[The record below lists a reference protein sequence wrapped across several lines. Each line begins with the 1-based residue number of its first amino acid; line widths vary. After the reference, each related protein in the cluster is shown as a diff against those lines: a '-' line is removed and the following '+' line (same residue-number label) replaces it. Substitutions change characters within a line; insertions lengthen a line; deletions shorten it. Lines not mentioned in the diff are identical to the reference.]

1 MGLGKTLQTIS
12 LLGYLHEF
20 RGIAGPHLV
29 IVPKSTLHNW
39 INEFRKWCPVIRAV
53 KFHGDK
59 AQRADQK
66 ANIMVKGAFDV
77 CVTSF
82 EMVIK
87 EKATFLG
94 FKWKYVIIDEAH
106 RIKNEKS
113 VLFQA
118 VKRLDTCYRL
128 LITGTPLQNNLHEL
142 WALLHFLLPEM
153 FSSSDA
159 FEEWFS
165 AGSTTDPGGGAGE
178 GGEGGEAETEVV
190 SQLHKVLR
198 PFLLRRL
205 KSDVEK
211 GLPPKKET
219 ILKIGMSALQK
230 KTYGALLQRDIEAVN
245 GAADRSRLL
254 NVVMQLRKCCN
265 HPYLFQGTEPGP
277 PYTTGEHLVEA
288 SGKMVLLDKLLPKLQ
303 SRDSRVLIFSQVGF
317 FFPSSGGASGA
328 SERRSCLFSLF
339 SFFNF
344 LQPLPPP
351 LFSRGRR
358 RRRWQWERRWQRRR
372 SSRRGG
378 ARGRRSSRRRRPPRA
393 RAGGES
399 ERRAKRDSTFFSF
412 SSFSPFFL
420 LFVVRLTRTMDRR
433 SSAAAAEACARERE
447 RARRRALER
456 LTSNFPNFRKNSK
469 RR

>member
-317 FFPSSGGASGA
+317 FFLLRAERAERASEEVASFRSFRFLLSSNLFLLLSSREVEEGGAGNGSAAGSVGGA
-328 SERRSCLFSLF
+328 PGEEEPAVGGAPGDVALRGREPGARAREEQKEIAHFSLSPPSRL
-339 SFFNF
+339 SFF
-344 LQPLPPP
+344 
-351 LFSRGRR
+351 FS
-358 RRRWQWERRWQRRR
+358 
-372 SSRRGG
+372 
-378 ARGRRSSRRRRPPRA
+378 
-393 RAGGES
+393 
-399 ERRAKRDSTFFSF
+399 
-412 SSFSPFFL
+412 
-420 LFVVRLTRTMDRR
+420 
-433 SSAAAAEACARERE
+433 
-447 RARRRALER
+447 
-456 LTSNFPNFRKNSK
+456 
-469 RR
+469 

>member
-1 MGLGKTLQTIS
+1 MNGILADEMGLGKTLQTIS
-12 LLGYLHEF
+12 LLGYLHEY
-20 RGIAGPHLV
+20 RGITGPHLV

-39 INEFRKWCPVIRAV
+39 INEFRKWCPAIRAV
-53 KFHGDK
+53 KFHGNK
-59 AQRADQK
+59 EQRAEQK
-66 ANIMVKGAFDV
+66 QTIMVKGAFDA

-87 EKATFLG
+87 EKSTFLG

-118 VKRLDTCYRL
+118 VKKLDTNYRL

-153 FSSSDA
+153 FSSADA

-165 AGSTTDPGGGAGE
+165 PSDGGGAG
-178 GGEGGEAETEVV
+178 GSGDGEQETEVV

-219 ILKIGMSALQK
+219 ILKIGMSELQK

-265 HPYLFQGTEPGP
+265 HPYLFQGVEPG
-277 PYTTGEHLVEA
+277 V
-288 SGKMVLLDKLLPKLQ
+288 
-303 SRDSRVLIFSQVGF
+303 R
-317 FFPSSGGASGA
+317 
-328 SERRSCLFSLF
+328 
-339 SFFNF
+339 SFF
-344 LQPLPPP
+344 
-351 LFSRGRR
+351 
-358 RRRWQWERRWQRRR
+358 
-372 SSRRGG
+372 SRRK
-378 ARGRRSSRRRRPPRA
+378 
-393 RAGGES
+393 E
-399 ERRAKRDSTFFSF
+399 KT
-412 SSFSPFFL
+412 
-420 LFVVRLTRTMDRR
+420 
-433 SSAAAAEACARERE
+433 
-447 RARRRALER
+447 
-456 LTSNFPNFRKNSK
+456 
-469 RR
+469 